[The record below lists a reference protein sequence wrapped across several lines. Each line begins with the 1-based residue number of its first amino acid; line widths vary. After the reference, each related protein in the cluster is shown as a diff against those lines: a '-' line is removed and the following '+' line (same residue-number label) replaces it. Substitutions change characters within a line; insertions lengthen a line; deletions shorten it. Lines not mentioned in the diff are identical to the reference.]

1 MESPKLFISYSWS
14 NPDHEAW
21 VLQLATELRESGVDV
36 ILDKWDLKEG
46 HDANAFME
54 KMVSDQEIKK
64 VALICDKVYAEKT
77 DGRRG
82 GVGTEAQIISGEIY
96 AKETQ
101 EKFVAVVRERDL
113 EGKAYLPT
121 YYKSRVYID
130 LSDPSDYA
138 KNFERLLRWVH
149 DRPLYEK
156 PPIGAAP
163 AFVDDRRRTLS
174 LGTTSRFRRA
184 LDALRNSRPNAIPAF
199 SEYCDVLVSELEK
212 LRLDPNVEPFDD
224 AVVESIDSFSPYRDE
239 AIEVFLALALYEDS
253 RDSRNTLQRFFERL
267 IPYLGADNFK
277 FLVHELFL
285 YSIASLIRRER
296 FEAAAH
302 LMATDYYVPG
312 NSDYGRDVMVS
323 FGVFRAYMRSLEHR
337 NERLKLLRLSVRA
350 DMLEQRCKGVGV
362 EFRDLMQA
370 DFVLFLRDHLDRPD
384 EMRHWWPETLL
395 YADRHSAAFEIFARS
410 KSAAYFE
417 GVKTLL
423 GISSKDALSQLLKTF
438 AADPRC
444 VPSWQFES
452 FSPPALLGF
461 NDLATKP

>member
-21 VLQLATELRESGVDV
+21 ILQLATELRESGVDV

-54 KMVSDQEIKK
+54 KMVSDPSIKK
-64 VALICDKVYAEKT
+64 VALICDKMYAEKT

-82 GVGTEAQIISGEIY
+82 GVGTEAQIISAEIY
-96 AKETQ
+96 AKQ
-101 EKFVAVVRERDL
+101 VQDKFVAVVRERDS
-113 EGKAYLPT
+113 EGKACLPT
-121 YYKSRVYID
+121 YYKSRIYID

-138 KNFERLLRWVH
+138 KNFERLLRWIY

-156 PPIGAAP
+156 PAIGTAPI
-163 AFVDDRRRTLS
+163 FVDEGRQSVS
-174 LGTTSRFRRA
+174 LGTTSRFKRA
-184 LDALRNSRPNAIPAF
+184 LDAIKNSRPNAIPAF
-199 SEYCDVLVSELEK
+199 SEYCDVLVAEFEK
-212 LRLDPNVEPFDD
+212 LRLDPNADPFDD
-224 AVVESIDSFSPYRDE
+224 AVVASIESFLPYRNE
-239 AIEVFLALALYEDS
+239 AIELFLALALYEDS
-253 RDSRNTLQRFFERL
+253 RDSRSTLHRFFERL
-267 IPYLGADNFK
+267 IPYIGADNFK

-323 FGVFRAYMRSLEHR
+323 FKVFRSYMRSLERR
-337 NERLKLLRLSVRA
+337 NERLKLRRLSVRA

-370 DFVLFLRDHLDRPD
+370 DFVLFLRDHLDHPD
-384 EMRHWWPETLL
+384 QMHWWPETLL

-410 KSAAYFE
+410 KSSAYFE
-417 GVKTLL
+417 RVKILL
-423 GISSKDALSQLLKTF
+423 GINSKDALSRLLKTF
-438 AADPRC
+438 TEDPRS
-444 VPSWQFES
+444 VPTWEFES
-452 FSPPALLGF
+452 FSPAALLGF